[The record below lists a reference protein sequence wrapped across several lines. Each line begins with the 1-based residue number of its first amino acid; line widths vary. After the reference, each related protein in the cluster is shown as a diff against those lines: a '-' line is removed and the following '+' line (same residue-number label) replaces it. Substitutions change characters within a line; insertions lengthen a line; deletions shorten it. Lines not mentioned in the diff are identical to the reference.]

1 VPSWRRYAAADATR
15 PLTRGVCRRL
25 DGAGLWGR
33 RRLGRERLHCLEAE
47 FIHRADELC
56 RHFRRKRDDLDAKA
70 ESTSDTDRQAEVFRR
85 LADGAGAT
93 AHKFERLP
101 VPAGDEAII
110 DRYISTSRDQIDVVR
125 RIADALDEPD
135 LGAVA
140 TLLDSG
146 ERSGDEVQDIA
157 QDYGFKVCGSEGQ

>member
-1 VPSWRRYAAADATR
+1 MRR
-15 PLTRGVCRRL
+15 PMPRRTPTARL
-25 DGAGLWGR
+25 RSSAGWPT
-33 RRLGRERLHCLEAE
+33 
-47 FIHRADELC
+47 
-56 RHFRRKRDDLDAKA
+56 RRKTGD
-70 ESTSDTDRQAEVFRR
+70 
-85 LADGAGAT
+85 
-93 AHKFERLP
+93 KFERLP

-110 DRYISTSRDQIDVVR
+110 DRYISASRDQIDVVR